1 MHYICIEDNQ
11 IISVLNYKPN
21 VPNSIT
27 LVEIS
32 EEDNNSILAETHFF
46 DVVTLR
52 VTERNQSYLSD
63 KKIAQENSERLAY
76 LNKTDWMIL
85 RHIREKALGAETSL
99 NENEYIKLEQKRNDI
114 AAAIVKQ
121 DN

>member
-1 MHYICIEDNQ
+1 
-11 IISVLNYKPN
+11 

-32 EEDNNSILAETHFF
+32 DEDNNSILAETHFF

-76 LNKTDWMIL
+76 LSKTDWMIL
-85 RHIREKALGAETSL
+85 RHIREKALGTETSL
-99 NENEYIKLEQKRNDI
+99 SENEYIKLEQKRNDI